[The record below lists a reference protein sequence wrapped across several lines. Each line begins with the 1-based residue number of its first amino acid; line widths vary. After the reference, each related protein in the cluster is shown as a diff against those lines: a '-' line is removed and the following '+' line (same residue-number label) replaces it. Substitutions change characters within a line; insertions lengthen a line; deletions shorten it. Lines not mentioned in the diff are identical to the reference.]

1 MTTNPEQPSHG
12 VRHVQIEPD
21 EAGQRID
28 NYLIRI
34 LKGVPKSRIYRI
46 MRKGEVRVNKK
57 RVKPE
62 YRLSSGDEVRVPP
75 VRLAEPK
82 PAANPEAWIVK
93 QIESSILHEDDR
105 LMVLNK
111 PHGLAVHGGS
121 GQSYGL
127 IEALRASRPDAHYL
141 ELVHRLDKDTS
152 GCLLIAKR
160 RSALRHLHEQIR
172 ENSINKTYRA
182 LLCGRWKQGTHTVK
196 AALHKNT
203 LQSGERV
210 VRVDPNGKAAKT
222 TFRLLE
228 AHPLASY
235 MDIELHTG
243 RTHQIR
249 VHAAHAGHPVA
260 GDGKYGDKQC
270 NQQLR
275 KQGLNRMFLHA
286 YRLVFKHPKDEHE
299 MDIVAPVD
307 DALLTLINKLP
318 D

>member
-1 MTTNPEQPSHG
+1 MTTILEPPAFG
-12 VRHVQIEPD
+12 VRHLIIEPE

-75 VRLAEPK
+75 VRLAETRA
-82 PAANPEAWIVK
+82 PAEPDAWHVR
-93 QIESSILHEDDR
+93 QIEGAILYEDER
-105 LMVLNK
+105 LLILNK
-111 PHGLAVHGGS
+111 PHGIAVHGGS
-121 GQSYGL
+121 GQSYGI
-127 IEALRASRPDAHYL
+127 IEALRAARPDARYL

-152 GCLLIAKR
+152 GCLIIAKR

-172 ENSINKTYRA
+172 ENSLSKTYRA
-182 LLCGRWKQGTHTVK
+182 LLCGRWKQGTHTVNV
-196 AALHKNT
+196 ALRKNT

-210 VRVDPNGKAAKT
+210 VRVDPEGKAART
-222 TFRLLE
+222 TFRLIE
-228 AHPLASY
+228 AHKLASY

-249 VHAAHAGHPVA
+249 VHAAYAGHPVA
-260 GDGKYGDKQC
+260 GDGKYGDKHC
-270 NQQLR
+270 NQLLR
-275 KQGLNRMFLHA
+275 KQGLERMFLHA
-286 YRLVFKHPKDEHE
+286 YRLVFRHPEDQRT

-307 DALLTLINKLP
+307 DGLIALVNKLA